1 MSNIMDLKTS
11 LAGRLRNTNLPKSDA
26 LFPLF
31 EAVVNSIHAIDDR
44 IAVDSTFTLE
54 DAHIRVSLVRSAQQN
69 TDGSQPPI
77 TVFLCLV

>member
-1 MSNIMDLKTS
+1 MDLKTS

-44 IAVDSTFTLE
+44 IAEDDSFTLE
-54 DAHIRVSLVRSAQQN
+54 DAHIKVLIVRSA
-69 TDGSQPPI
+69 
-77 TVFLCLV
+77 